1 MSLNAFDN
9 LRSTHPD
16 WLDVIAAIE
25 RLINR
30 TLRVDPHAVIDD
42 EIITQQVRIDPKQVM
57 RLLVELEGWH
67 ALVRRL
73 FWLCPAGRGT
83 TLEASSLQEF
93 PAFIECSRC
102 GQEHRLHAG
111 DVEVKFLPSD
121 SLLRDVLATQ
131 DR

>member
-25 RLINR
+25 RQINR
-30 TLRVDPHAVIDD
+30 TLRIDPRAVIDD
-42 EIITQQVRIDPKQVM
+42 DIITQQSRVDPKLVM
-57 RLLVELEGWH
+57 RLLVELETWH

-73 FWLCPAGRGT
+73 FWVCPEGRGT
-83 TLEASSLQEF
+83 TSEANSLDEF
-93 PAFIECSRC
+93 PPLIECHRC
-102 GQEHRLHAG
+102 GQKHALRSG
-111 DVEVKFLPSD
+111 DVEVKFLPSE
-121 SLLRDVLATQ
+121 SLLREVLTQ